1 MSVTAGIKSSYDI
14 TAAATSAGV
23 GQAPD
28 RRRLYDFSDR
38 VAELAPEES
47 PFFVYLSKVAKV
59 PTDDPVFRF
68 LENRS
73 KIDWTN
79 RNFKL
84 AAAVNGGSAVTAG
97 TNYSF
102 TVDADSNTG
111 GTDSGGASVDFL
123 IKGMVFAVNTVSG
136 AAGYSQTLVRVDS
149 APQDQGTSTTFQG
162 KIIDISNTTAS
173 DSAKGDTTISGEDV
187 LANNANCQVIGTSFA
202 EGSASPDAWSADIE
216 DDFGFTQIF
225 KTACEMSNTAIA
237 TRYRGYANE
246 WERIWALKLREH
258 KVDIERAMLFGQR
271 ARVSSVQYSEGI
283 VGHILK
289 NGQAEIGTR
298 NFSYST
304 GAPYFRSVASSELTY
319 DRLLSDLEVIFDPAR
334 GGASEKLVLAGLPV
348 VSYFNKL
355 GSDSFLSASMAH
367 NANAAL
373 SGGAT
378 TVNQSP
384 HRMNMSERAGAFG
397 HKVMT
402 IETIHGTM
410 HLVKE
415 PLFRGIS
422 ANFMAMIDMSK
433 VAYRPLVGNGIN
445 RDTSILTNVQ
455 NADEDLRKDMIL
467 TEAGLEITLPEA
479 HALYQVEL

>member
-1 MSVTAGIKSSYDI
+1 MAVTSGVKSSYDI

-73 KIDWTN
+73 KIDWTT
-79 RNFKL
+79 RSFKL
-84 AAAVNGGSAVTAG
+84 AAAVNGGAAVSAGSSYSITA
-97 TNYSF
+97 
-102 TVDADSNTG
+102 DADGATG
-111 GTDSGGASVDFL
+111 GTSSGGASVDFL
-123 IKGMVFAVNTVSG
+123 VKGMVFAVNTVSG
-136 AAGYSQTLVRVDS
+136 SSGYTQALVRVES
-149 APQDQGTSTTFQG
+149 APVDAGTSTTFTG
-162 KIIDISNTTAS
+162 KVVALSGTS
-173 DSAKGDTTISGEDV
+173 DAAKT
-187 LANNANCQVIGTSFA
+187 LADDDNCQVVGTSFQ
-202 EGSASPDAWSADIE
+202 EGTGSPDAWSSEIE
-216 DDFGFTQIF
+216 DDYGYTQIF
-225 KTACEMSNTAIA
+225 KTAAEMSNTAIA

-271 ARVSSVQYSEGI
+271 ARVSSIQYTEGI

-289 NGQAEIGTR
+289 NATVNTGDTAL
-298 NFSYST
+298 SYRS
-304 GAPYFRSVASSELTY
+304 GAPYFRSVAESELTY
-319 DRLLSDLEVIFDPAR
+319 DRLLSDLEVMFDPAR
-334 GGASEKLVLAGLPV
+334 GGASDKLVLAGLPV
-348 VSYFNKL
+348 ISFFNKL
-355 GSDSFLSASMAH
+355 GSDSFLSASLSH
-367 NANAAL
+367 NAHAAL
-373 SGGAT
+373 SASAT
-378 TVNQSP
+378 QPNQSP

-402 IETIHGTM
+402 IETIHGTL

-415 PLFRGIS
+415 PLFRGTS
-422 ANFMAMIDMSK
+422 SDLMAMIDMSK
-433 VAYRPLVGNGIN
+433 VSYRPLVGNGLN
-445 RDTSILTNVQ
+445 RDTAILTNVQ

-467 TEAGLEITLPEA
+467 TEAGLEVTLPEA
-479 HALYQVEL
+479 HALYQVEFS